1 MKDRIPKYAGRV
13 KLIPVANQPNIYDM
27 TRADEPLEEGTP
39 LKKATLL
46 SDETATLLGLTGDS
60 NVNDAFGAISR
71 DKVNKSDIID
81 NLTTTETAKPLSAN
95 QGVIL
100 NGLVDNNQEAIANIA
115 NKFDNGILKI
125 ENGGTG
131 SNNLYDAIKSVGFV
145 RTYIGQYEGTG
156 NKMLTLVL
164 PYKPKA
170 ILIMAGKPDY
180 DYNYDDNTDY
190 YGCTF
195 GVIEFSKVNTNG
207 TSMAVVSSA
216 YINHEYVR
224 KVAESSTRFDEAT
237 NTLDISNADS
247 SMLSFNDIGY
257 THTYIMFG

>member
-13 KLIPVANQPNIYDM
+13 KLIPVANQPNVYDM

-71 DKVNKSDIID
+71 DKVSKTDIID

-95 QGVIL
+95 QGKVL
-100 NGLVDNNQEAIANIA
+100 NGLVGENKNSIDVIT
-115 NKFDNGILKI
+115 NKFYNGILKT

-131 SNNLYDAIKSVGFV
+131 ANNFYDALDNAGVGK
-145 RTYIGQYEGTG
+145 TYIGQYGGTG
-156 NKMLTLVL
+156 TATLELVL

-170 ILIMAGKPDY
+170 ILMMGGANNAYYKNTVFAVIELSKTGSAGKKTPVVY
-180 DYNYDDNTDY
+180 YSSNDDVGSIQFNL
-190 YGCTF
+190 
-195 GVIEFSKVNTNG
+195 
-207 TSMAVVSSA
+207 VS
-216 YINHEYVR
+216 
-224 KVAESSTRFDEAT
+224 FDEAN
-237 NTLDISNADS
+237 NTLTISKPNNSTLA
-247 SMLSFNDIGY
+247 FNDNNE

>member
-13 KLIPVANQPNIYDM
+13 KLIPVANQPNVYDM

-71 DKVNKSDIID
+71 DKVSKTDIID

-95 QGVIL
+95 QGKVL
-100 NGLVDNNQEAIANIA
+100 NGLVGKNKNSIDVIT
-115 NKFDNGILKI
+115 NKFNNGILKT

-131 SNNLYDAIKSVGFV
+131 ANNFYDALDNAGVGK
-145 RTYIGQYEGTG
+145 TYIGQYEGTG
-156 NKMLTLVL
+156 ATTLELVL

-170 ILIMAGKPDY
+170 ILMMCGNNETKVFA
-180 DYNYDDNTDY
+180 
-190 YGCTF
+190 
-195 GVIEFSKVNTNG
+195 VIELSK
-207 TSMAVVSSA
+207 M
-216 YINHEYVR
+216 
-224 KVAESSTRFDEAT
+224 SSTEGTNPIVHYWSNENVGSIKYNFVSFNEGNNTLRIRGENYFYSFNNPAT
-237 NTLDISNADS
+237 N
-247 SMLSFNDIGY
+247 
-257 THTYIMFG
+257 TYIMFG

>member
-71 DKVNKSDIID
+71 DKVSKTDIID
-81 NLTTTETAKPLSAN
+81 NLTTAETAKPLSAN
-95 QGVIL
+95 QGKVLNDLVGKNKNSIDVIT
-100 NGLVDNNQEAIANIA
+100 
-115 NKFDNGILKI
+115 NKFDNGILKT

-131 SNNLYDAIKSVGFV
+131 ANNFYDALDNAGVGK
-145 RTYIGQYEGTG
+145 TYIGQYEGTG
-156 NKMLTLVL
+156 VTTLELVL

-170 ILIMAGKPDY
+170 ILMMGG
-180 DYNYDDNTDY
+180 NNT
-190 YGCTF
+190 TKVF
-195 GVIEFSKVNTNG
+195 AVIEMSK
-207 TSMAVVSSA
+207 M
-216 YINHEYVR
+216 
-224 KVAESSTRFDEAT
+224 SSTEEK
-237 NTLDISNADS
+237 NPVVYYWSNDNVGS
-247 SMLSFNDIGY
+247 IKYNLVSFNDGNNTLTINSENY
-257 THTYIMFG
+257 FYSFNNPATNTYIMFG